1 MVAFLSCLF
10 MVDETS
16 SCTCIS
22 LPSVFNSRSIL
33 QVLLWYVRVLE
44 LDLNAEKSTELL
56 YDTRD
61 RFTDEGRILHVEM
74 TH

>member
-1 MVAFLSCLF
+1 MRPPHVPAPLFLL
-10 MVDETS
+10 
-16 SCTCIS
+16 
-22 LPSVFNSRSIL
+22 SVFDPRSVL
-33 QVLLWYVRVLE
+33 QVPLRYVRVLE

-56 YDTRD
+56 YDARD

>member
-1 MVAFLSCLF
+1 MRPPHVSASLFLL
-10 MVDETS
+10 
-16 SCTCIS
+16 
-22 LPSVFNSRSIL
+22 SVFDPRSVL

-44 LDLNAEKSTELL
+44 LDLNAGKSTELL
-56 YDTRD
+56 YDARD